1 MHLNAFW
8 EMGFFW
14 PVCFCCWNF
23 FFLCQIFFFH
33 WIVLTFHFLVT
44 EIIIEK
50 ISIKILKMLHCCE
63 LLERQICQISIFCG
77 HSLTQICSTF
87 FCAENYFMIFYNYLP
102 LHNFVIVH
110 YMTFFFYVF
119 QEAWWFV
126 LIMKIDMNDFVAF
139 HFIFSENSNGINL
152 MNKLI
157 LKLL

>member
-1 MHLNAFW
+1 MPSEKW
-8 EMGFFW
+8 DFFGQF
-14 PVCFCCWNF
+14 VFVAEIFSFCVKF
-23 FFLCQIFFFH
+23 FFPLNCFNFSFSNYWDH
-33 WIVLTFHFLVT
+33 YWEDLNKNT
-44 EIIIEK
+44 ENVA
-50 ISIKILKMLHCCE
+50 
-63 LLERQICQISIFCG
+63 LLWASWKANMSNLQLSIFCG

-152 MNKLI
+152 MNKSI

>member
-1 MHLNAFW
+1 M
-8 EMGFFW
+8 EFFW
-14 PVCFCCWNF
+14 PVCFCCWKFVHFVSTF
-23 FFLCQIFFFH
+23 FPLICFNI
-33 WIVLTFHFLVT
+33 T
-44 EIIIEK
+44 ELIIEK
-50 ISIKILKMLHCCE
+50 ISIKILKILHCCE
-63 LLERQICQISIFCG
+63 LLERQICHISNSNILRRHFF
-77 HSLTQICSTF
+77 TQICCTF
-87 FCAENYFMIFYNYLP
+87 FKNFCAENYFMIFYNYLP